1 LLSQVI
7 KAKVI
12 YSSPVSFFISTILTL
27 KGIKIKMAKNNFRV
41 KTISKNYLWQKFII
55 LLEDNFVI
63 VSFSTKANKNIRL
76 RKNIMEPGLFA
87 LLLKNNFD
95 QDQNK
100 Q

>member
-1 LLSQVI
+1 
-7 KAKVI
+7 
-12 YSSPVSFFISTILTL
+12 
-27 KGIKIKMAKNNFRV
+27 MAKNNFRV